1 MAPLHVFVKFTDDQ
15 GVTHNLEATSGA
27 GRARDLHYR
36 RLMPITD
43 KAVAN
48 GVFLTP
54 LTREQTVAVIA
65 TVLVEDLI
73 DRKRY
78 HDAMAVANII
88 LKHYPNFAYLMVK
101 KGTAAYYLL
110 QAEFRDK
117 YADANDIPQDQ
128 RAYFQYLQR
137 VNQSSFAQADAL
149 GWKPMQQ

>member
-1 MAPLHVFVKFTDDQ
+1 M
-15 GVTHNLEATSGA
+15 
-27 GRARDLHYR
+27 
-36 RLMPITD
+36 
-43 KAVAN
+43 
-48 GVFLTP
+48 
-54 LTREQTVAVIA
+54 AVIA

-78 HDAMAVANII
+78 HDALALANII

-117 YADANDIPQDQ
+117 C
-128 RAYFQYLQR
+128 
-137 VNQSSFAQADAL
+137 ADAL